1 MQSENVPRG
10 DITATLSSSVRG
22 RAPQLPV
29 NLKGRKHNFGLL
41 LTAAQSQD
49 FTARVSAARLTA
61 KLLLA
66 TQPEVIFSF
75 VGFFFLAACDQ
86 ESKVGGRAKIKFYS
100 TTSQLERL
108 GLFCDT

>member
-41 LTAAQSQD
+41 LAAAQSQD

-75 VGFFFLAACDQ
+75 VGFFLAACDQ
-86 ESKVGGRAKIKFYS
+86 ESKVGGRAKIKFL
-100 TTSQLERL
+100 SQLERL